1 MRKKI
6 LFIIFFITYLLFGC
20 NINSTNKFTGSLIKN
35 TTTLDNI
42 TPQKKELITIKGK
55 IIFPSLKIKALDP
68 SIIIKNTTVSL
79 IETSTLKVIKT
90 TLSDE
95 TGNFTLQVENLTN
108 GFYTIDAFKREQ
120 TFFSKAIFLR
130 TIIKYENL
138 TINAI
143 TENKTILSPLT
154 TAIAVSAIMD
164 KTATYASTLSTV
176 NEDGITLKDN
186 INISNATNPV
196 SINILKTEIENFIN
210 QNKDPIEQKYFCIAK
225 TSKTS
230 MTKGEVLE
238 IWGIGFD
245 DTTKVKLG
253 TQELVVTER
262 NENYIKTEVQDIE
275 NGDLVLEKG
284 ETTSNVIPVK
294 VASIIKLIQGNYQ
307 VAVKENELNR
317 KLQIKITDKNNNP
330 VPNLSLDLNIT
341 KGTGKF
347 IKDAQEYDTITIT
360 TNESGVGEVGYKIKS
375 IGFNDIKVTGGTLES
390 KFREIGVESL
400 GAQGGSLYY
409 VFPLFDTPL
418 IGESNSPITEPLR
431 FLITDLLGNPVPTKS
446 CWITTEYKAFL
457 GGADICYSTDAGSS
471 LNKNTDIN
479 GILETNYMLFPYL
492 TSGEAGFNLGVC
504 VGEDCFSY
512 YKYFPAKT
520 IGRNIVNDIQITGGD
535 AQTQFAAREYG
546 APLLA
551 KVSDSNNNPIPNVPV
566 NFKITRNQGKLRYNG
581 TAFSDTE
588 VQIETGKAGVA
599 GIYLTA
605 GYDPQTVTEKIINV
619 TASIAGKSA
628 IFLENVN
635 QSPNKILSLISPTI
649 AYTNIGVETV
659 YNSIKAKVVDE
670 NGDPVNNY
678 TVNFAITSG
687 HWISIPSTATTD
699 AGGIVQVPVTAL
711 TNLENAGQRY
721 NSIKATPQAGD
732 FGEANWIFYI
742 YAWPAHHV
750 TKYSGGSGDNQTGN
764 IGEYLPQQL
773 KVQKFDRFDN
783 PCAWE
788 GTQTHFEVIKGR
800 ALLNTSENAVNVQI
814 YPGNTGGINVLP
826 IDTDP
831 VTNNIQI
838 QADLIGVADTPVVFT
853 VNVN

>member
-307 VAVKENELNR
+307 VAVKENELNE
-317 KLQIKITDKNNNP
+317 LIFDLYE
-330 VPNLSLDLNIT
+330 LSYLERQR
-341 KGTGKF
+341 
-347 IKDAQEYDTITIT
+347 IKDYLLSDAKKPT
-360 TNESGVGEVGYKIKS
+360 TNSIIKNYTEAL
-375 IGFNDIKVTGGTLES
+375 IDTLE
-390 KFREIGVESL
+390 F
-400 GAQGGSLYY
+400 Y
-409 VFPLFDTPL
+409 
-418 IGESNSPITEPLR
+418 
-431 FLITDLLGNPVPTKS
+431 
-446 CWITTEYKAFL
+446 
-457 GGADICYSTDAGSS
+457 
-471 LNKNTDIN
+471 
-479 GILETNYMLFPYL
+479 
-492 TSGEAGFNLGVC
+492 
-504 VGEDCFSY
+504 FS
-512 YKYFPAKT
+512 
-520 IGRNIVNDIQITGGD
+520 Q
-535 AQTQFAAREYG
+535 
-546 APLLA
+546 
-551 KVSDSNNNPIPNVPV
+551 
-566 NFKITRNQGKLRYNG
+566 KI
-581 TAFSDTE
+581 F
-588 VQIETGKAGVA
+588 
-599 GIYLTA
+599 
-605 GYDPQTVTEKIINV
+605 
-619 TASIAGKSA
+619 
-628 IFLENVN
+628 
-635 QSPNKILSLISPTI
+635 
-649 AYTNIGVETV
+649 
-659 YNSIKAKVVDE
+659 
-670 NGDPVNNY
+670 
-678 TVNFAITSG
+678 
-687 HWISIPSTATTD
+687 
-699 AGGIVQVPVTAL
+699 
-711 TNLENAGQRY
+711 
-721 NSIKATPQAGD
+721 
-732 FGEANWIFYI
+732 
-742 YAWPAHHV
+742 
-750 TKYSGGSGDNQTGN
+750 
-764 IGEYLPQQL
+764 
-773 KVQKFDRFDN
+773 
-783 PCAWE
+783 
-788 GTQTHFEVIKGR
+788 
-800 ALLNTSENAVNVQI
+800 
-814 YPGNTGGINVLP
+814 
-826 IDTDP
+826 
-831 VTNNIQI
+831 
-838 QADLIGVADTPVVFT
+838 
-853 VNVN
+853 